1 MTDTYERERL
11 PRHTRREKRPA
22 VCPMC
27 GEEPDLL
34 YVNDDDEIVGC
45 NLCIRRAR
53 PGRWANDN
61 R

>member
-1 MTDTYERERL
+1 MTDTYERL
-11 PRHTRREKRPA
+11 PRNTRREKRTA

-53 PGRWANDN
+53 PGVWADD
-61 R
+61 

>member
-1 MTDTYERERL
+1 MTDTYERL
-11 PRHTRREKRPA
+11 PRNTRREKRPA

-45 NLCIRRAR
+45 TCCIRRAR
-53 PGRWANDN
+53 PGRWAND
-61 R
+61 